1 MNATGSKCSP
11 IVVNEMLES
20 IQQKAK
26 EESIPMNTYLTAE
39 LNIPEDEAPL
49 LRKALSYLDTLNNP
63 ASGMNNKGNENPS
76 NGGLK
81 QNVSNAPQDPVE
93 VPNTTNAS
101 ASNSSA
107 NNPSANNSSASNSS
121 ANNSSASNSSASN
134 SSANNSSASNSS
146 GSNSSASN
154 SSASNSSVGGRRSRR
169 NRRNKNKNKSRR
181 GRR

>member
-121 ANNSSASNSSASN
+121 ANNSSASNSS
-134 SSANNSSASNSS
+134 